1 ASAGMS
7 KKRLPTSLGIR
18 NPERSKCHDGSSIQ
32 PSAEGEVS
40 VSTITIGVDLAKDV
54 FSVCSV
60 NGPGRV
66 LDRKD
71 LRREAFSAYLVLLPA
86 GSVVAMEACSG
97 AHY

>member
-1 ASAGMS
+1 M
-7 KKRLPTSLGIR
+7 
-18 NPERSKCHDGSSIQ
+18 
-32 PSAEGEVS
+32 
-40 VSTITIGVDLAKDV
+40 STITIGVDLAKDV

-86 GSVVAMEACSG
+86 
-97 AHY
+97 